1 MDYILKASAV
11 LFIFYACYQLF
22 LQKETFFQANRWFLL
37 SGLIISCVIPLVVIP
52 VYIEYTVTNNSNFLI
67 NYDNLTPTQTI
78 IEEPFDYMQL
88 IIWTY
93 FAGILF
99 FFGKLIV
106 DFLSLR
112 KVINS
117 SKTISLGSFKLLE
130 TNRNIT
136 PFSFFDRIVYNPKQ
150 FENEELEHIINHE
163 KVHTQQLH
171 SIDTIISQITCI
183 LFWFNPIAWL
193 YKKALQQNLEF
204 IADQQA
210 QHISPCEKSYQT
222 VLLKASVQ
230 NHQLAITNNFY
241 TSLIKKRIVMLHKSK
256 SNKINQLKFALVLP
270 ILAFFM
276 MSFNTKDVYVEISNN
291 NLEED
296 KLSYQIQD
304 HLNVMF
310 NKNSTDEYLSLTKK
324 QLSRKGITFNYK
336 SIKRNDKNE
345 LTGIKV
351 TFKSS
356 SNNTEYKISG
366 NGPIKPFSF
375 MSDGQSFKV
384 VTMGKDD
391 GTFMF
396 TSKEGE
402 IIAQTTT
409 DDTFS
414 FKQKDTISIQ
424 TQSNRLL
431 KEGDSIFINRNSK
444 IQTWVNNN
452 GTNINASENGNTFV
466 YRSKSDEPLFV
477 VNGKV
482 VEKSLFEDVDSDKIE
497 SVNVLKGNLAV
508 ERFGERGKNGVV
520 LLRTKGSPKWVIG
533 DTVEVKTYEI
543 RELNDSITH
552 NFGER
557 VYSKNDNI
565 TYEFTSTRNDKN
577 KPLYIVDGKE
587 FSPKD
592 FKKLN
597 VNSFESMHVLK
608 DENAIELY
616 GEKGKNGVIII
627 KSKIYAFV
635 NGSDKAVVVEVED
648 NNPWKIKTEVTT
660 VYYEDDNGKVT
671 AEYILTKNSS
681 DSFLEKQKQQLQK
694 HGIEAK
700 FSKVRRNKAGEIT
713 SIKISL
719 DDNDGRKSSATWK
732 DKSEAIPDIV
742 MGKSS
747 DDKLYVRAIGN

>member
-130 TNRNIT
+130 TTRNIT

-150 FENEELEHIINHE
+150 FEKDELTHIINHE
-163 KVHTQQLH
+163 KAHTQQWH
-171 SIDTIISQITCI
+171 SIDTIISQLACV
-183 LFWFNPIAWL
+183 LFWFNPIVWL

-204 IADQQA
+204 IADQKA

-222 VLLKASVQ
+222 VLLKTSVQ

-256 SNKINQLKFALVLP
+256 SSKINQFKSALVLP
-270 ILAFFM
+270 LLAFFM
-276 MSFNTKDVYVEISNN
+276 MSFNTEDIYVEIPLNEEPVMELIQTEDIEQIFTKDMSDAD
-291 NLEED
+291 LVLIKKKLED
-296 KLSYQIQD
+296 KGVSFDYSG
-304 HLNVMF
+304 V
-310 NKNSTDEYLSLTKK
+310 
-324 QLSRKGITFNYK
+324 
-336 SIKRNDKNE
+336 KRDKNGDITAIRTKFE
-345 LTGIKV
+345 YNGNSGTYNVNSDKTMEPFI
-351 TFKSS
+351 FKSS
-356 SNNTEYKISG
+356 ED
-366 NGPIKPFSF
+366 SF
-375 MSDGQSFKV
+375 V
-384 VTMGKDD
+384 V
-391 GTFMF
+391 GTFTDRNPKIYKTHKGQTKIQSTGSSNSRLIEADSIFF
-396 TSKEGE
+396 TK
-402 IIAQTTT
+402 
-409 DDTFS
+409 
-414 FKQKDTISIQ
+414 
-424 TQSNRLL
+424 QSNHLT

-444 IQTWVNNN
+444 IQTWISND
-452 GTNINASENGNTFV
+452 GKKTTINASENGNANVFV
-466 YRSKSDEPLFV
+466 SKSEDPLIIID
-477 VNGKV
+477 GKIAK
-482 VEKSLFEDVDSDKIE
+482 KSTLKNLDTNNIKSM
-497 SVNVLKGNLAV
+497 NVLKDKSAIEAYGDK
-508 ERFGERGKNGVV
+508 GKNGVIV
-520 LLRTKGSPKWVIG
+520 LKTKSKNPWAISG
-533 DTVEVKTYEI
+533 DVQVQTFEIDETTDSTTYKIFSVDKNDKKTYE
-543 RELNDSITH
+543 
-552 NFGER
+552 F
-557 VYSKNDNI
+557 VSKKSS
-565 TYEFTSTRNDKN
+565 EE
-577 KPLYIVDGKE
+577 KPLYILDDKIISQKE
-587 FSPKD
+587 FQLIDANNIKSM
-592 FKKLN
+592 N
-597 VNSFESMHVLK
+597 VIK
-608 DENAIELY
+608 DENAIKIY

-635 NGSDKAVVVEVED
+635 NGSDKALEVEVED
-648 NNPWKIKTEVTT
+648 NNPWKIKTAVTT
-660 VYYEDDNGKVT
+660 VIYEDDNGKVT

-681 DSFLEKQKQQLQK
+681 DSFLEKQKRELIK

-700 FSKVRRNKAGEIT
+700 FTKVKRNKAGEIT
-713 SIKISL
+713 SIKIAL
-719 DDNDGRKSSATWK
+719 DDNDGRKSSASWK
-732 DKSEAIPDIV
+732 EKNQAIPDIV

>member
-37 SGLIISCVIPLVVIP
+37 AGLIISCVIPLVVIP

-67 NYDNLTPTQTI
+67 NYDNLTPTQVI
-78 IEEPFDYMQL
+78 VEEPFDYMQL

-117 SKTISLGSFKLLE
+117 SKTTSLGSFKLLE
-130 TNRNIT
+130 TNQNIT

-276 MSFNTKDVYVEISNN
+276 MSFNTEDIYVEIPLN
-291 NLEED
+291 EEPVMELIQTED
-296 KLSYQIQD
+296 IEQI
-304 HLNVMF
+304 F
-310 NKNSTDEYLSLTKK
+310 TKDMSDDDLVLIK
-324 QLSRKGITFNYK
+324 KELAGKG
-336 SIKRNDKNE
+336 
-345 LTGIKV
+345 V
-351 TFKSS
+351 TFKYSGVKR
-356 SNNTEYKISG
+356 NKNGDITAIRTEFEYNENSG
-366 NGPIKPFSF
+366 TYNINSDKAMEPFIFRSK
-375 MSDGQSFKV
+375 DGIFGV
-384 VTMGKDD
+384 
-391 GTFMF
+391 GTF
-396 TSKEGE
+396 TDRNPKIYTTQNG
-402 IIAQTTT
+402 QTKIQSTGNSYQYVIE
-409 DDTFS
+409 DLEN
-414 FKQKDTISIQ
+414 DTIIINKK
-424 TQSNRLL
+424 SNRLL

-508 ERFGERGKNGVV
+508 ERFGARGKNGVV

-719 DDNDGRKSSATWK
+719 DDNDGRKSSASWK
-732 DKSEAIPDIV
+732 EKNQAIPDIV